1 MVGIRAACIPCYSG
15 LQRFFSAEMPPSMT
29 TPDQS
34 SKAAPA
40 NVAEVEVIKSLEQ
53 RGLQGLD
60 TLSLEELQILTE
72 RKRKQIHLEA
82 TEKKATLE
90 SQISDIDTK
99 IQELTTQKQALTE
112 ELAAVMKSLGL
123 DTANGAQRPA
133 RPRKPRKSEETPTPP
148 TSEA

>member
-1 MVGIRAACIPCYSG
+1 
-15 LQRFFSAEMPPSMT
+15 MT

-34 SKAAPA
+34 STATQA

-53 RGLQGLD
+53 RGVQGLD

-90 SQISDIDTK
+90 NQISSIEAK
-99 IQELTTQKQALTE
+99 IHELNTQKQTLTE
-112 ELAAVMKSLGL
+112 ELTAVMKSLGL
-123 DTANGAQRPA
+123 EAANGAQRSP
-133 RPRKPRKSEETPTPP
+133 RPRKPKKSEESATPP
-148 TSEA
+148 TSES